1 MFTPASLNDT
11 FTSPTSSPANTPTDQ
26 LTAVMISLSC
36 LVVVVLL
43 VLLGSVIYCKLPF
56 CCKSRAYQDSHADLF
71 WLGEQW
77 ERSKHVIAN
86 DVTVEGDDVM
96 RLITQFDGF
105 EPSSQHYS
113 SRQTLVGSPCTD
125 LPPSLETL
133 DNINPRSGQLFYV
146 GLSNTYC
153 LPPMDLSIPHLPSY
167 ESVRKKDRQRQI
179 HMMIADRFGLNG
191 PAASAEE
198 PPTYEETVRQTLQ
211 SLQTQDAPFNPIPPP
226 SRPPLVPPQP
236 MDALPQ
242 YEELAHSTTSPD
254 TDNDPQ
260 PRDSE

>member
-11 FTSPTSSPANTPTDQ
+11 FISPTSSPANTPTDQ

-56 CCKSRAYQDSHADLF
+56 CCKSRAYQDSHADL
-71 WLGEQW
+71 
-77 ERSKHVIAN
+77 
-86 DVTVEGDDVM
+86 
-96 RLITQFDGF
+96 

-133 DNINPRSGQLFYV
+133 DNINPR
-146 GLSNTYC
+146 
-153 LPPMDLSIPHLPSY
+153 
-167 ESVRKKDRQRQI
+167 
-179 HMMIADRFGLNG
+179 
-191 PAASAEE
+191 E

>member
-11 FTSPTSSPANTPTDQ
+11 FISPTSSPANTPTDQ

-56 CCKSRAYQDSHADLF
+56 CCKSRAYQDSHADL
-71 WLGEQW
+71 
-77 ERSKHVIAN
+77 
-86 DVTVEGDDVM
+86 
-96 RLITQFDGF
+96 

-146 GLSNTYC
+146 GVSNTYC